1 MEGCP
6 GGNNGGEAIEVDVA
20 GVLFAKRRGT
30 REAHRLQS
38 RTRCPGARRHWTRFP
53 RHLVISGVGPAGSA
67 WGDFPGASPDFPP
80 RAQHKT
86 TTPSLRSATPWP
98 TLKPKQA
105 PTARLCHRR
114 QRPKVLKYFP
124 SGNGI
129 SR

>member
-30 REAHRLQS
+30 REAHRVQS

-53 RHLVISGVGPAGSA
+53 RHLVISGVGR
-67 WGDFPGASPDFPP
+67 DFQALPPIPP

-86 TTPSLRSATPWP
+86 TTPSLRSPTPWP

-114 QRPKVLKYFP
+114 QRPKVLKYSP